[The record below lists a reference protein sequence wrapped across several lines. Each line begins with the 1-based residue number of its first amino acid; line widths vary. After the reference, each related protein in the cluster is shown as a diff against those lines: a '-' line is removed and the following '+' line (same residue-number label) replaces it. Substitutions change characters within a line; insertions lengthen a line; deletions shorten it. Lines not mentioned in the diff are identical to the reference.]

1 MKKNCFRKL
10 MMCVAAFLLVI
21 AIAVPAYAESASV
34 DVRFVVKNQQG
45 PYKGVSVQ
53 FGPNTKTTGSNGTV
67 EFRLKKIPVTT
78 MVMAHLADPKVPS
91 GHHTDVHLAL
101 GAHEDV
107 QVNSTGPASAD
118 ISIMFT
124 EHTSTIVIEYFVDQ
138 NYNYGYSNATF
149 EHKLLSAPSTPKPQ
163 PAPQQPADPNP
174 QPQPEGFDP
183 DMPPEG
189 FHEEMPPEEFFEE
202 MPPEEFQEHFEEMP
216 PEEFREEQFPEY
228 ENYGE
233 PFIWWQLPGYVWL
246 LIIAGLACAI
256 TIIVLLVKLG
266 RKSMA

>member
-1 MKKNCFRKL
+1 
-10 MMCVAAFLLVI
+10 
-21 AIAVPAYAESASV
+21 
-34 DVRFVVKNQQG
+34 
-45 PYKGVSVQ
+45 
-53 FGPNTKTTGSNGTV
+53 
-67 EFRLKKIPVTT
+67 
-78 MVMAHLADPKVPS
+78 
-91 GHHTDVHLAL
+91 
-101 GAHEDV
+101 
-107 QVNSTGPASAD
+107 
-118 ISIMFT
+118 MFT

-163 PAPQQPADPNP
+163 QAPQQPADPN
-174 QPQPEGFDP
+174 PQPEGFDP
-183 DMPPEG
+183 DMPPEE

-216 PEEFREEQFPEY
+216 PEEFRGEQFPEY

-246 LIIAGLACAI
+246 LIIAGLTCVI

-266 RKSMA
+266 RKKRSVSDLHKHYN